1 MTGHAKAR
9 MPKAMAAIPRS
20 NTSHQLSAMVRNS
33 ATPAKGGLESICV
46 LVIERFPQLEPICF
60 GAGLG
65 SGAELRSLLGL
76 FLTTSENRTPTDND
90 AIVHLEKLNRS
101 VGVAVPLECKPVPRH
116 RSFSR
121 PLQSPGAVRIGAR
134 AARRLDRGPLCLL
147 DEECRIT
154 PSKHAGAARATGAV
168 PP

>member
-33 ATPAKGGLESICV
+33 ATPAKGGQ
-46 LVIERFPQLEPICF
+46 RFPQLEPICF
-60 GAGLG
+60 GAGLC

-90 AIVHLEKLNRS
+90 AIVHLEKLKRS

-134 AARRLDRGPLCLL
+134 AAFDWTEVHYAFGRGVP
-147 DEECRIT
+147 IT
-154 PSKHAGAARATGAV
+154 PAKHAGAARATGAV

>member
-33 ATPAKGGLESICV
+33 ATPAKGGQ
-46 LVIERFPQLEPICF
+46 RFPQLEPICF
-60 GAGLG
+60 GAGLC

-90 AIVHLEKLNRS
+90 AIVHLEKLKRS